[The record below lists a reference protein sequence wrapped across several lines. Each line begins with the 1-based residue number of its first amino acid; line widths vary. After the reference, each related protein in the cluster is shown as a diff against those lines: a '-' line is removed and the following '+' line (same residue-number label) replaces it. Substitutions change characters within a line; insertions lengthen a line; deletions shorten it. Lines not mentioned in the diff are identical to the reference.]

1 MNACE
6 NITGLSREL
15 GVSRCLLYT
24 WRYRLEPPD
33 AQVEGTVSTQNSRES
48 RLLREVNKLDLI
60 RRMSQVN
67 PLSGAPQPGFSRHI
81 LRIRSRTSRETSGRP
96 GLPRRTF
103 QVQNNRKPARCQ
115 AMTVSGWTMASAER
129 QSLQTRDSRTHN
141 RRSPEVKFGRGSCG
155 SPKHTDLVA
164 QNQVLT
170 LESSARTEDRRQSCE
185 QWRERNAHQ
194 RRIVQEGNNSH
205 WLRAFEVFNRHRC

>member
-129 QSLQTRDSRTHN
+129 QSLQTRDSQTHN
-141 RRSPEVKFGRGSCG
+141 RRSPGVNFGRVLA
-155 SPKHTDLVA
+155 DLRSTPIWWRGAKFSSWRVA
-164 QNQVLT
+164 R
-170 LESSARTEDRRQSCE
+170 ERKIEDRVACSGV
-185 QWRERNAHQ
+185 REM
-194 RRIVQEGNNSH
+194 RIRGE
-205 WLRAFEVFNRHRC
+205 